1 MNYNSKRVLNQN
13 NNKDLDKMMKHKYY
27 AILIPFILSGCMNKP
42 ATDLLIEPL
51 SVEAAVPPITLSEQD
66 NPYAVEADEV
76 CISAVGD
83 IMVHESQW
91 LSQAIGPDT
100 YDFKDNFEIVKEIF
114 ISDDLSIANLETTI
128 NENRLISTY
137 PRFNSPDALL
147 DALSYAGFDLIGT
160 ANNHSMDTGMDGI
173 TSTIDELEERDLQY
187 FGTHKDPDSKKYVL
201 KILNG
206 MKIGLASFSTAYIH
220 KNSVV
225 INNIDS
231 NGMEKHVNY
240 MDLTNVDI
248 AFNKLKVEIDSMKL
262 EGAEF
267 IILYLHW
274 GNEYEKNAKT
284 YQKNLAQMLID
295 EGVSLILGSHP
306 HMVQE
311 MEFLSANNSDHE
323 GLVVYSMGNFLSN
336 QRNEILNMT
345 GTEDGVI
352 SRVILKRNQEN
363 KIVIKTAQF
372 IPTWINRT
380 QYGEAF
386 RYEIVPIGLDPVLSA
401 RKHNADEDDL
411 TESHQ
416 NTVNAISSERV
427 SQFEF
432 ID

>member
-1 MNYNSKRVLNQN
+1 
-13 NNKDLDKMMKHKYY
+13 MKHKYY
-27 AILIPFILSGCMNKP
+27 AILIPVILSGCMNKP

-51 SVEAAVPPITLSEQD
+51 SVDAAVPPITLSENE
-66 NPYAVEADEV
+66 NPFSVLEDEV

-91 LSQAIGPDT
+91 LSQAIGADS
-100 YDFKDNFEIVKEIF
+100 YDFKDNFELVKEF
-114 ISDDLSIANLETTI
+114 FLSDDLSIANLETTI
-128 NENRLISTY
+128 NENRSISTY

-173 TSTIDELEERDLQY
+173 NSTIDELEERNLQY
-187 FGTHKDPDSKKYVL
+187 FGTHKDPDAKKYMM
-201 KILNG
+201 KSLNG

-240 MDLTNVDI
+240 MDLTNVEN
-248 AFNKLKVEIDSMKL
+248 AFNKLKIEIDFMKQ

-274 GNEYEKNAKT
+274 GTEYEKNANT

-295 EGVSLILGSHP
+295 EGVGLILGSHP
-306 HMVQE
+306 HMVQK
-311 MEFLSANNSDHE
+311 MEFLSANNNDHE

-352 SRVILKRNQEN
+352 SRVILKRNPEN
-363 KIVIKTAQF
+363 RIVIKEAQF

-380 QYGEAF
+380 QSGEVF
-386 RYEIVPIGLDPVLSA
+386 RYEILPIASDPSVSA
-401 RKHNADEDDL
+401 RIYSADVDRL

-427 SQFEF
+427 IQFEF
-432 ID
+432 IVK

>member
-1 MNYNSKRVLNQN
+1 
-13 NNKDLDKMMKHKYY
+13 MKHKYY
-27 AILIPFILSGCMNKP
+27 AILLPVILSGCLNKP

-51 SVEAAVPPITLSEQD
+51 TVEAAVPQITLSEQE

-76 CISAVGD
+76 SISAVGD

-100 YDFKDNFEIVKEIF
+100 YDFKDNFALVKEIF

-128 NENRLISTY
+128 NDNRPISTY

-173 TSTIDELEERDLQY
+173 KSTIEELEERNLQY
-187 FGTHKDPDSKKYVL
+187 FGTHKDPNAKKYVL
-201 KILNG
+201 KTLNG

-220 KNSVV
+220 ENSVV

-231 NGMEKHVNY
+231 NGMENHVNY
-240 MDLTNVDI
+240 MDLTNAKN
-248 AFNKLKVEIDSMKL
+248 AFNKLKIEIDSMKQD
-262 EGAEF
+262 GAEF

-274 GNEYEKNAKT
+274 GNEYEKNANA
-284 YQKNLAQMLID
+284 YQINLAQMLID
-295 EGVSLILGSHP
+295 EGVGLILGSHP

-311 MEFLSANNSDHE
+311 MQFMRSNNNDHE
-323 GLVVYSMGNFLSN
+323 GLVVYSLGNFLSN

-352 SRVILKRNQEN
+352 SRVILKRNPEN
-363 KIVIKTAQF
+363 KIIIKEAQF

-380 QYGEAF
+380 QYGEVF
-386 RYEIVPIGLDPVLSA
+386 RYEIVPIGLDPVASA
-401 RKHNADEDDL
+401 RKYNADEDSL
-411 TESHQ
+411 AESHQ
-416 NTVNAISSERV
+416 NTIDAISSERV
-427 SQFEF
+427 IQFEF
-432 ID
+432 KD

>member
-1 MNYNSKRVLNQN
+1 
-13 NNKDLDKMMKHKYY
+13 MMKHKYY
-27 AILIPFILSGCMNKP
+27 AILIPVILSGCMSNP
-42 ATDLLIEPL
+42 AADFQIEPL
-51 SVEAAVPPITLSEQD
+51 SVEDNIPLLTVSEKE
-66 NPYAVEADEV
+66 NPYAVDEDEV
-76 CISAVGD
+76 YISAVGD

-91 LSQAIGPDT
+91 LSQAIGPDN
-100 YDFKDNFEIVKEIF
+100 YYFHDNFARVKEIF
-114 ISDDLSIANLETTI
+114 TSDDLSIANLETTI
-128 NENRLISTY
+128 NENRPISSY

-160 ANNHSMDTGMDGI
+160 ANNHSMDTGMNGI
-173 TSTIDELEERDLQY
+173 LSTIDELEERNLSY
-187 FGTHKDPDSKKYVL
+187 FGTHKEPDAKKHVL

-231 NGMEKHVNY
+231 GGMEKHVNY
-240 MDLTNVDI
+240 MDLTNVEN
-248 AFNKLKVEIDSMKL
+248 AFNKLKIEIDSMKK

-274 GNEYEKNAKT
+274 GTEYEKNANT
-284 YQKNLAQMLID
+284 YQKTLAQMLID
-295 EGVSLILGSHP
+295 EGVGLILGSHP
-306 HMVQE
+306 HMVQD
-311 MEFLSANNSDHE
+311 MEFLSSTKDDHE

-352 SRVILKRNQEN
+352 SRVILKRNQDN
-363 KIVIKTAQF
+363 KIIIKEAQF

-380 QYGEAF
+380 QYGEVF
-386 RYEIVPIGLDPVLSA
+386 RYEIVPIGLDPAISA
-401 RKHNADEDDL
+401 RKHNADEDSL
-411 TESHQ
+411 AESLK
-416 NTVNAISSERV
+416 NTINAISSERIT
-427 SQFEF
+427 QFEF

>member
-1 MNYNSKRVLNQN
+1 
-13 NNKDLDKMMKHKYY
+13 MKHKYY
-27 AILIPFILSGCMNKP
+27 AILIPVILSGCMNKP
-42 ATDLLIEPL
+42 ATDLLVEPL
-51 SVEAAVPPITLSEQD
+51 SVEAAVPPITLSEKEY
-66 NPYAVEADEV
+66 PFSVEEDEV

-91 LSQAIGPDT
+91 LSQAISPGT
-100 YDFKDNFEIVKEIF
+100 YDFKDNFTLVEEIF
-114 ISDDLSIANLETTI
+114 TSDDLSIANLETTI
-128 NENRLISTY
+128 NENRPISTY

-147 DALSYAGFDLIGT
+147 DAMRYAGFDLIST

-173 TSTIDELEERDLQY
+173 NSTIDELEERNLQY
-187 FGTHKDPDSKKYVL
+187 FGTHKDPEAKKYVL
-201 KILNG
+201 KTLNG

-240 MDLTNVDI
+240 MDLTNTEN
-248 AFNKLKVEIDSMKL
+248 AFNKLKIEIDSMKQ

-274 GNEYEKNAKT
+274 GNEYEKNANT

-295 EGVSLILGSHP
+295 EGVGLILGSHP

-311 MEFLSANNSDHE
+311 MEFLSATGNDHE

-352 SRVILKRNQEN
+352 SRVILKRNPEN
-363 KIVIKTAQF
+363 AIVIKEAQF

-380 QYGEAF
+380 QYGEVF
-386 RYEIVPIGLDPVLSA
+386 RYEIVPIGLDPILSA
-401 RKHNADEDDL
+401 RKHNTDEDDL

-427 SQFEF
+427 IQFDF
-432 ID
+432 IDK

>member
-1 MNYNSKRVLNQN
+1 
-13 NNKDLDKMMKHKYY
+13 MMKHKYY

-51 SVEAAVPPITLSEQD
+51 SVEAAAPLVTLSEKES
-66 NPYAVEADEV
+66 PYAVEEDEV

-100 YDFKDNFEIVKEIF
+100 YDFRDNFALVKEIF

-128 NENRLISTY
+128 NENRSIATY

-173 TSTIDELEERDLQY
+173 NSTIDELEERNLQY
-187 FGTHKDPDSKKYVL
+187 FGTHKDPDAKKYMM
-201 KILNG
+201 KTLNG

-240 MDLTNVDI
+240 MDLTNAEN
-248 AFNKLKVEIDSMKL
+248 AFNELKIEIDSMKK

-274 GNEYEKNAKT
+274 GNEYEKYANT

-295 EGVSLILGSHP
+295 EGVGLILGSHP

-311 MEFLSANNSDHE
+311 MEFLSADNNDHE

-352 SRVILKRNQEN
+352 SRVILKRNPEN
-363 KIVIKTAQF
+363 KIVIKAAQF

-380 QYGEAF
+380 QYGEVF
-386 RYEIVPIGLDPVLSA
+386 RYEIVPIGLDPAVSA
-401 RKHNADEDDL
+401 RKYDADVDSL
-411 TESHQ
+411 TESLQ
-416 NTVNAISSERV
+416 NTLNAISSERV
-427 SQFEF
+427 IQFEF
-432 ID
+432 IDK